1 MNQELENKSNELQ
14 NSAELNAAAHE
25 VESTSN
31 VTNLDV
37 TVEPVIDNQ
46 VAELS
51 EEEHEIATLEEL
63 PDFANL
69 KKEELLQLA
78 ETAIAEK
85 EINEAISILK
95 AIKPTLEHI
104 WQEEQAIALEKYMEE
119 GGDKD
124 SFEFKGDGSKD
135 RFNNAFKVIKQKKEE
150 ARLRQEAEKLANLK
164 QKEAILEEI
173 KKLNDGEETAGSLNR
188 LKELQADW
196 KKIKHVPKENADEL
210 WERYRVLVE
219 IFYDRLSINNELK
232 DLDRSKN
239 LDAKIELIAQVSHLT
254 KEENSIK
261 KILINVKKLQEDW
274 RNIGPV
280 AKEASD
286 DIWNRFKAEVDKVF
300 DYIKSKSAEVEAERT
315 ANLNAKNE
323 LLATAKELSN
333 FKSIKIKEWMEKT
346 TISNELM
353 ESWKKIGHVP
363 MAAREQ
369 VWNEF
374 KDARNTFYTN
384 KNQFFKTL
392 HTERNNN
399 LKAKESLCEIA
410 ESIANQPIDW
420 AKQTDELKKL
430 QESWKKIGP
439 APDKVN
445 DAIWKRFRS
454 ACDLFFEK
462 KAERYA
468 SVKEE
473 QEKNLALKNDLIQK
487 LESLLTQELSN
498 PFQDLKQIQN
508 EWSAIGYVPNASK
521 DAVHKKYTELLDK
534 LYGKYKQLNREIR
547 LEKDK
552 ESFEQLASSPNGNQK
567 LQREEKILGERIK
580 GMKKD
585 IETWENNLGFF
596 KSGNAKNP
604 MAEQIIQKIEI
615 AKKHIQGL
623 EEKMKVL
630 KDLKK
635 QKPE

>member
-1 MNQELENKSNELQ
+1 MNQELENKSNDLP
-14 NSAELNAAAHE
+14 NSTELNAASHE
-25 VESTSN
+25 VETSAQVN
-31 VTNLDV
+31 TN
-37 TVEPVIDNQ
+37 PVSEVPVAENQ
-46 VAELS
+46 VMELS
-51 EEEHEIATLEEL
+51 EEEHEIASLEEL

-69 KKEELLQLA
+69 KKEELLQIA
-78 ETAIAEK
+78 ESTIAEK

-104 WQEEQAIALEKYMEE
+104 WQEEQAQALEKYMEE

-124 SFEFKGDGSKD
+124 SFEFKGDGSKE
-135 RFNNAFKVIKQKKEE
+135 RFSLAYKSIKQKKED
-150 ARLRQEAEKLANLK
+150 ARLRQEAEKVANLK

-188 LKELQADW
+188 LKELQSDW

-239 LDAKIELIAQVSHLT
+239 LDAKIELIAQVSNLT
-254 KEENSIK
+254 KDETSIK

-286 DIWNRFKAEVDKVF
+286 DIWNRFKAEVDKVYE
-300 DYIKSKSAEVEAERT
+300 YIKSKSAEVEAERT
-315 ANLNAKNE
+315 ANLNAKNV
-323 LLATAKELSN
+323 LLASAKELSS

-353 ESWKKIGHVP
+353 EAWKKIGHVP
-363 MAAREQ
+363 MAVRDQ

-374 KDARNTFYTN
+374 KEARNAFYNN

-392 HTERNNN
+392 HAERNNN

-430 QESWKKIGP
+430 QDSWKKIGP

-468 SVKEE
+468 SVKDE
-473 QEKNLALKNDLIQK
+473 QEKNLEQKNQLILK

-521 DAVHKKYTELLDK
+521 DAVHKKYSELLDK
-534 LYGKYKQLNREIR
+534 LYGKYKQLNKEMR

-552 ESFEQLASSPNGNQK
+552 ESFEHLASSPNGNQK
-567 LQREEKILGERIK
+567 LQREEKILNERIK

-596 KSGNAKNP
+596 KSGNSKNP
-604 MAEQIIQKIEI
+604 MAEQMMQKIEI

-623 EEKMKVL
+623 EEKLKVL

-635 QKPE
+635 QKTE

>member
-1 MNQELENKSNELQ
+1 MNQELENISNELL
-14 NSAELNAAAHE
+14 NSEELNAASHE
-25 VESTSN
+25 VETSAQIE
-31 VTNLDV
+31 TNHVPD
-37 TVEPVIDNQ
+37 EPVIDQQ
-46 VAELS
+46 VVELS
-51 EEEHEIATLEEL
+51 EEEHEIASLDEL

-69 KKEELLQLA
+69 KKEELLQ
-78 ETAIAEK
+78 IAESTIADK
-85 EINEAISILK
+85 EINEAMSILK
-95 AIKPTLEHI
+95 AIKPALEHI
-104 WQEEQAIALEKYMEE
+104 WQEEQAQALEKYMEE

-124 SFEFKGDGSKD
+124 SFEFKGDGSKE
-135 RFNNAFKVIKQKKEE
+135 RFSNAFKSIKQKRED
-150 ARLRQEAEKLANLK
+150 ARLRQEAEKVANLK

-173 KKLNDGEETAGSLNR
+173 KKLNDGEETAGSLNK
-188 LKELQADW
+188 LKELQSEW

-239 LDAKIELIAQVSHLT
+239 LDAKIELIAHVSNLT
-254 KEENSIK
+254 KDETSIK
-261 KILINVKKLQEDW
+261 KMLIGVKKFQEDW

-286 DIWNRFKAEVDKVF
+286 DIWNRFKAEVDKVYE
-300 DYIKSKSAEVEAERT
+300 YIKSKSAEVEAERT
-315 ANLNAKNE
+315 ANLNAKNA
-323 LLATAKELSN
+323 LLLTAKELST

-346 TISNELM
+346 TVSNELM

-363 MAAREQ
+363 MPVRDQ

-374 KDARNTFYTN
+374 KDARNTFYNN
-384 KNQFFKTL
+384 KNLFFKTL
-392 HTERNNN
+392 HAERNNN

-410 ESIANQPIDW
+410 ESIAAQPIDW
-420 AKQTDELKKL
+420 AKQTEELKKI

-468 SVKEE
+468 NVKEE
-473 QEKNLALKNDLIQK
+473 QEKNLEQKNAIIQQ
-487 LESLLTQELSN
+487 LETLLTQELSN
-498 PFQDLKQIQN
+498 PFQELKQVQT
-508 EWSAIGYVPNASK
+508 EWSAIGYVPNAAK
-521 DAVHKKYTELLDK
+521 DAVHKKYSDLLDK
-534 LYGKYKQLNREIR
+534 LYGKYKQLNKEMR

-552 ESFEQLASSPNGNQK
+552 ESFESLASSPNGNQK
-567 LQREEKILGERIK
+567 LQREEKILNERIK

-596 KSGNAKNP
+596 KTGNAKNP
-604 MAEQIIQKIEI
+604 MADQMMQKIEI

-623 EEKMKVL
+623 EEKLKVL

-635 QKPE
+635 QKVD